1 VFLHSQFGCTHSRL
15 IVLGLVMANRAHRD
29 AILHSCLGLRLYV
42 TASTTSTAA
51 WRCGHAMHAQTN
63 PIVLDNPAE
72 VLQELRYLP
81 LPLQA
86 LVNA

>member
-1 VFLHSQFGCTHSRL
+1 
-15 IVLGLVMANRAHRD
+15 
-29 AILHSCLGLRLYV
+29 
-42 TASTTSTAA
+42 
-51 WRCGHAMHAQTN
+51 
-63 PIVLDNPAE
+63 LDNPAE

>member
-1 VFLHSQFGCTHSRL
+1 
-15 IVLGLVMANRAHRD
+15 
-29 AILHSCLGLRLYV
+29 
-42 TASTTSTAA
+42 
-51 WRCGHAMHAQTN
+51 MHAQTN